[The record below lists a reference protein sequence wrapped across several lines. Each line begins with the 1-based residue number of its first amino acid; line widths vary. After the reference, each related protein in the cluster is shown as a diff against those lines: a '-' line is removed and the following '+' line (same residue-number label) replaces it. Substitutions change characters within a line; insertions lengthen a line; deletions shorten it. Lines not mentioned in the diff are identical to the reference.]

1 MRRLAVFLLVIVVL
15 PASVSVAEEQLTKQ
29 QIINRSAPICR
40 DLLDA
45 IEPHIKKAD
54 DARARQQWDRFIRE
68 GRRAISSARPY
79 GRKLRRLRPETGAR
93 KYGRFVDHGRAALD
107 SLERA
112 LDALEAER
120 IELAETRQRRA
131 QRHFRRAKLAAKRY
145 GLRPSCIR
153 VVS

>member
-1 MRRLAVFLLVIVVL
+1 VAVLAIVVL
-15 PASVSVAEEQLTKQ
+15 PTGVSVAEDQLTRQ
-29 QIINRSAPICR
+29 QIIDRSAPICR

-45 IEPHIKKAD
+45 VRPHIRRANE
-54 DARARQQWDRFIRE
+54 ARRKEEWDRFIRE
-68 GRRAISSARPY
+68 GRRAIRSARPH
-79 GRKLRRLRPETGAR
+79 GRRLRLLRPDTGAWR
-93 KYGRFVDHGRAALD
+93 YGRFVDHGRAALN

-120 IELAETRQRRA
+120 IELAERRQQRA
-131 QRHFRRAKLAAKRY
+131 QYHFRRAKRAARRY